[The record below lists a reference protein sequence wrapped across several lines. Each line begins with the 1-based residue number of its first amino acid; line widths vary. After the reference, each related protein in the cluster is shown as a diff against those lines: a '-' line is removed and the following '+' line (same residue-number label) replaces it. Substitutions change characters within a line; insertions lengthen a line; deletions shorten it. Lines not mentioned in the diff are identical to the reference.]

1 MSKMK
6 STLLDNSP
14 KFRLV
19 EKIREIIHE
28 DDVNQLLIATGYWD
42 IPGTALLAK
51 ELDDFLKQEGK
62 SVRLLIGK
70 DPTVFSSQ
78 LAELKREDIK
88 ATKDLITIELAALN
102 PKSEYAEA
110 VRLLKTYCDGEN
122 PKFLIRTFE
131 NPDDERQ
138 FFHSKCWLFLAEAFS
153 ETEKGNGIY
162 AIIGSSN
169 FTEKG
174 LRGNSELN
182 FFEADDFILNALS
195 ENPPYS
201 KGYLEWFRE
210 KWELSKDWTKEF
222 LLALNNS
229 PVGKLPAPNQNEV
242 ADFALLSPKDAW
254 RKLLITQF
262 ASYLDSAGKIAPS
275 EYVPRDPKFKSLSY
289 QLQAV
294 NQAFGILEKHHGMI
308 LADVVGLGKT
318 FTALMIVK
326 RSLLESDFAKPVLII
341 TPPAVKKSWQ
351 DSIDYFDK
359 DAEKKIGSYIT
370 LTTIGCLDSEGGAE
384 NDEDLAQTD
393 DFDSAFVKKAYGMV
407 VVDESHRFR
416 NSGTI
421 MYQKL
426 EDLLAE
432 TKPFVVL
439 LSATPQNNRPSDIA
453 NQLYLFE
460 HDRRH
465 STLTA
470 LGQHESNLES
480 YFSEKEKVYEAC
492 IRDWSEKDG
501 EGNKI
506 PKTKAQKK
514 QDMLTLKELADQI
527 RDDVLNQLVIRRTRT
542 DLQSDLYKADME
554 KQGIVFP
561 KIQPPEGLPY
571 EMTGSLAQLFVHTL
585 DVIAPKVSRVDVDEN
600 GMQELDFREEGVNC
614 LGYYRYRAI
623 QYLKDAKNRKRYEY
637 DSKRGREASG
647 TITAEGISE
656 RLAGLMELHLVKR
669 LESSRDAFEESLKNL
684 YANTQNML
692 RMLESDCVF
701 VCPDFDIH
709 KILNAYSV
717 SEREKAFAEI
727 RAKIATYNK
736 KHQTDR
742 NAEYRAKDFTDEY
755 VQNLQNDLA
764 LIGSLVDEW
773 AKNKQDKKRDTFVMN
788 IESKFLNKK
797 RNPSQKIVVF
807 TECIATQNMLY
818 EFLNGNYPGQV
829 LKITAKNRTDM
840 QEVLEANFDAN
851 YKGTPQD
858 TYKILVTTDV
868 LAEGVNLHRANT
880 LINYDSPWN
889 STRLMQRLGR
899 INRIGST
906 SEKIYSYNFYP
917 STLGDS
923 QINLYKRTLI
933 KLQAFHNMFGE
944 DSQIYTQDEEL
955 VEIERP
961 DFAEAESLDPKIEF
975 ITELRDFKE
984 KEPAKYADLLAI
996 KKPVVTAV
1004 AQNNGGQNHSGMYS
1018 LVQNG
1023 FFCVDEAHPAG
1034 FYAPN
1039 QIAFCRTIREL
1050 AKNEMR
1056 ELSVSEYKDCQQKCL
1071 VAFQTQRSN
1080 EGLSVKSKTRVNE
1093 KDRLSAMKKLDELK
1107 KQYTLSAEVFPLFN
1121 DIKASVR
1128 GNNAPLIR
1136 KILDADCDGLLEIDS
1151 LLQDWHAMLAKK
1163 VNGAMPEVRF
1173 MLVAKKDGD
1182 FLQNR
1187 TVANFAT
1194 VQMEKHFLES
1204 IDKLE
1209 SIGEQK

>member
-1 MSKMK
+1 MTKIR

-19 EKIREIIHE
+19 EKIRHSIQEN
-28 DDVNQLLIATGYWD
+28 DVKQLLIATGFWD

-51 ELDDFLKQEGK
+51 ELGDFLSKDGT
-62 SVRLLIGK
+62 SVKLLIGK
-70 DPTVFSSQ
+70 DPTVFAHQ
-78 LAELKREDIK
+78 LAELKREDIT
-88 ATKDLITIELAALN
+88 ATKDLITIKLAALN
-102 PKSEYAEA
+102 PKPDYADA
-110 VRLLKTYCDGEN
+110 VQLLKTYCDGAN
-122 PKFLIRTFE
+122 PKFSIHVFA

-138 FFHSKCWLFLAEAFS
+138 FFHSKCWLFLAEPFS

-174 LRGNSELN
+174 LEGNSELN
-182 FFEADDFILNALS
+182 FFEADDFILNAVS

-201 KGYLEWFRE
+201 KGYIEWFKE
-210 KWELSKDWTKEF
+210 KWALSKDWTQEF

-229 PVGKLPAPNQNEV
+229 PIGTRLFPAQHEHSEFV
-242 ADFALLSPKDAW
+242 ILSPSDAY

-262 ASYLDSAGKIAPS
+262 SSYLDSAGKIAPS
-275 EYVPRDPKFKSLSY
+275 EYVPSDPAFKSLSY
-289 QLQAV
+289 QAQAV

-326 RSLLESDFAKPVLII
+326 RYLLETAFAQPILII

-359 DAEKKIGSYIT
+359 GAQKKIGSYIT
-370 LTTIGCLDSEGGAE
+370 LTTIGCLDSEDSAE
-384 NDEDLAQTD
+384 NGEENTPQTD
-393 DFDSAFVKKAYGMV
+393 DFDVAFVKKAYGMV

-432 TKPFVVL
+432 TKSLVVL

-465 STLTA
+465 STLTG
-470 LGQHESNLES
+470 LGRHESNLES
-480 YFSEKEKVYEAC
+480 YFSEKEKQYEAC
-492 IRDWSEKDG
+492 IRDWSEKDADG
-501 EGNKI
+501 KKI
-506 PKTKAQKK
+506 PKTKAQKA

-527 RDDVLNQLVIRRTRT
+527 RDDVLNQLVIRRTRS
-542 DLQSDLYKADME
+542 DLQSDLYKADIE

-571 EMTGSLAQLFVHTL
+571 EMTDSLARLFVHTL
-585 DVIAPKVSRVDVDEN
+585 DVIAPKVSHIGVDEN
-600 GMQELDFREEGVNC
+600 GMQEFDFHEAGVSC

-623 QYLKDAKNRKRYEY
+623 QYLKDAKHRKRYEY
-637 DSKRGREASG
+637 DSKRKRETSG
-647 TITAEGISE
+647 TVTAEGISE

-669 LESSRDAFEESLKNL
+669 LESSRDAFEESLENL

-692 RMLESDCVF
+692 TMFERDAVF
-701 VCPDFDIH
+701 ICPDFDIH
-709 KILNAYSV
+709 KILNAYSEC
-717 SEREKAFAEI
+717 EREKAFAEI
-727 RAKIATYNK
+727 RAKIASYNK

-742 NAEYRAKDFTDEY
+742 NAEYRAKDFSDEY
-755 VQNLQNDLA
+755 VQNLKNDLA
-764 LIGSLVDEW
+764 LIGSLVDDW
-773 AKNKQDKKRDTFVMN
+773 AKNKQDKKRDTFVKN
-788 IESKFLNKK
+788 IESKFLNRE
-797 RNPSQKIVVF
+797 RNPNQKIVVF

-818 EFLNGNYPGQV
+818 DFLNDEYPNQV

-851 YKGTPQD
+851 YKGAQQD

-868 LAEGVNLHRANT
+868 LSEGVNLHRANT

-899 INRIGST
+899 INRIGSL

-917 STLGDS
+917 STLGDN

-961 DFAEAESLDPKIEF
+961 NLAETESLDPKIEF

-984 KEPAKYADLLAI
+984 KEPAHYADLLAI
-996 KKPVVTAV
+996 QKPVFTAV
-1004 AQNNGGQNHSGMYS
+1004 TKKENKSPTVHAV
-1018 LVQNG
+1018 VQNG
-1023 FFCVDEAHPAG
+1023 FFTLDEMRATG

-1039 QIAFCRTIREL
+1039 QIAFCRAIREAAHL
-1050 AKNEMR
+1050 SLL
-1056 ELSVSEYKDCQQKCL
+1056 ELSLSEYAEYRQKCV

-1080 EGLSVKSKTRVNE
+1080 AGVSVKAKTRVNE

-1107 KQYTLSAEVFPLFN
+1107 KDYTLSAESIPLFS
-1121 DIKASVR
+1121 DLKASVR

-1136 KILDADCDGLLEIDS
+1136 KILDVDCNGLLEIDS
-1151 LLQDWHAMLAKK
+1151 LLQDWHSTLAKK
-1163 VNGAMPEVRF
+1163 IDGATPEVNF
-1173 MLVAKKDGD
+1173 MLVAKEA
-1182 FLQNR
+1182 L
-1187 TVANFAT
+1187 
-1194 VQMEKHFLES
+1194 
-1204 IDKLE
+1204 
-1209 SIGEQK
+1209 

>member
-1 MSKMK
+1 MIEIGN
-6 STLLDNSP
+6 TLIDNSESL
-14 KFRLV
+14 KLV
-19 EKIREIIHE
+19 DIVNKIIADESITQI
-28 DDVNQLLIATGYWD
+28 DIATGYWD
-42 IPGTALLAK
+42 IPGLALIFGTLK
-51 ELDDFLKQEGK
+51 DFLQREKAK
-62 SVRLLIGK
+62 LRILIGK
-70 DPTVFSSQ
+70 DPY
-78 LAELKREDIK
+78 LYAKYNK
-88 ATKDLITIELAALN
+88 N
-102 PKSEYAEA
+102 PKYGDAKQFPEDFIKTDINEIEVKDDYIEA
-110 VRLLKTYCDGEN
+110 VAFLLKNLGNTEKFEVHIFKKNEN
-122 PKFLIRTFE
+122 DEVQFL
-131 NPDDERQ
+131 
-138 FFHSKCWLFLAEAFS
+138 HSKCWIFR
-153 ETEKGNGIY
+153 TEKGVENEKAYGIV
-162 AIIGSSN
+162 GSSN
-169 FTEKG
+169 FTKNG
-174 LRGNSELN
+174 LFENAELN
-182 FFEADDFILNALS
+182 
-195 ENPPYS
+195 
-201 KGYLEWFRE
+201 YLESNWLHVVGSGTKKHKTHTQWFEE
-210 KWELSKDWTKEF
+210 KWKLSNPWEGVF
-222 LLALNNS
+222 LEEILRPSKIGRAAEKVCS
-229 PVGKLPAPNQNEV
+229 PENQF
-242 ADFALLSPKDAW
+242 DFALLSPKDAY

-359 DAEKKIGSYIT
+359 GAEKKIGSYIT
-370 LTTIGCLDSEGGAE
+370 LTTIGCLDSVGDTGGAE

-393 DFDSAFVKKAYGMV
+393 DFDSEFVKKAYGMV

-571 EMTGSLAQLFVHTL
+571 EMTGSLAKLFVHTL

-623 QYLKDAKNRKRYEY
+623 QYLKDAKNRRRYEY

-692 RMLESDCVF
+692 RMFESDSVF

-773 AKNKQDKKRDTFVMN
+773 ARNKNDKKRDTFVMN

-797 RNPSQKIVVF
+797 RNPNQKIVVF

-818 EFLNGNYPGQV
+818 EFLNENYPGQV

-917 STLGDS
+917 STLGDN

-1023 FFCVDEAHPAG
+1023 FFCVDEAHTTG

-1107 KQYTLSAEVFPLFN
+1107 KHYSLSAEVLPLFN

-1136 KILDADCDGLLEIDS
+1136 KILDADCNGLLEIDS
-1151 LLQDWHAMLAKK
+1151 LLQDWYAMLARK

-1173 MLVAKKDGD
+1173 MLVAK
-1182 FLQNR
+1182 
-1187 TVANFAT
+1187 
-1194 VQMEKHFLES
+1194 E
-1204 IDKLE
+1204 
-1209 SIGEQK
+1209 